1 MISTLGF
8 SLTDS
13 QIDVLNDLEK
23 DFSKGTVSK
32 RLIQGD
38 VGCGKTIVAALAAY
52 MCYLSD
58 LQTSLLVPTEILAN
72 QHYKSL
78 LKIFD
83 GTKINIELIT
93 SSVCKSDKD
102 VIYEKISSGEINI
115 IIGTHSLLSDNIR
128 FKNLGLSII
137 DEQHKFGVRQR
148 AQIHK
153 SSNKTIQPHQIMLS
167 ATPIPRS
174 LSLVLYEGL
183 SYSRITDVPKGR
195 KPVKTELINK
205 INREVIFDFVK
216 DAINSKQQI
225 FWMCPAIDSNSD
237 RTSNIY
243 GVYEELIEIF
253 PSDRVAIL
261 HGQAE
266 QSENEINMRKFHKH
280 DADILLCTTMIEVG
294 INIPNAT
301 TIIIEDASR
310 FGLSQLHQLRGR
322 VGRGRQQG
330 FCFLIY
336 DEKSSELSLSR
347 LESLVN
353 TNDGFSIA
361 ETDLKLRGAG
371 DYFGQRQSGQYN
383 NFKLINYE
391 EILDNFT
398 EVKKINKIYSE
409 LTDTQKKIL
418 LSRWSQLGNKGIDL

>member
-1 MISTLGF
+1 M
-8 SLTDS
+8 
-13 QIDVLNDLEK
+13 
-23 DFSKGTVSK
+23 
-32 RLIQGD
+32 
-38 VGCGKTIVAALAAY
+38 
-52 MCYLSD
+52 
-58 LQTSLLVPTEILAN
+58 
-72 QHYKSL
+72 
-78 LKIFD
+78 
-83 GTKINIELIT
+83 
-93 SSVCKSDKD
+93 
-102 VIYEKISSGEINI
+102 
-115 IIGTHSLLSDNIR
+115 
-128 FKNLGLSII
+128 
-137 DEQHKFGVRQR
+137 
-148 AQIHK
+148 
-153 SSNKTIQPHQIMLS
+153 
-167 ATPIPRS
+167 
-174 LSLVLYEGL
+174 
-183 SYSRITDVPKGR
+183 
-195 KPVKTELINK
+195 
-205 INREVIFDFVK
+205 
-216 DAINSKQQI
+216 
-225 FWMCPAIDSNSD
+225 
-237 RTSNIY
+237 
-243 GVYEELIEIF
+243 YEELIEIF

-371 DYFGQRQSGQYN
+371 EYFGHRQSGQYN

-391 EILDNFT
+391 EVLDNFT
-398 EVKKINKIYSE
+398 EVKKINEIYSE
-409 LTDTQKKIL
+409 LTDTQKQIL
-418 LSRWSQLGNKGIDL
+418 LSRWSQLRNKGIDL

>member
-1 MISTLGF
+1 MPFQVSPGVNVSEIDLTTVVPAVSTTEAGIGGQFQWGPANTAVLISSEEELVSNFWKPSTNSAADFFTAASFLAYGNALYVVRGLSGRTAGQTTRNATTNAANTIDTIIKNDDDHEDNWSNGRSNVGPFVAKWPGALGNSLKVSTCAGANAWSSTL
-8 SLTDS
+8 T
-13 QIDVLNDLEK
+13 
-23 DFSKGTVSK
+23 GT
-32 RLIQGD
+32 
-38 VGCGKTIVAALAAY
+38 
-52 MCYLSD
+52 
-58 LQTSLLVPTEILAN
+58 
-72 QHYKSL
+72 
-78 LKIFD
+78 
-83 GTKINIELIT
+83 
-93 SSVCKSDKD
+93 
-102 VIYEKISSGEINI
+102 
-115 IIGTHSLLSDNIR
+115 
-128 FKNLGLSII
+128 LSITAGSTTVTDLPDI
-137 DEQHKFGVRQR
+137 
-148 AQIHK
+148 K
-153 SSNKTIQPHQIMLS
+153 SIINVPGHGEMERDAAKALSN
-167 ATPIPRS
+167 
-174 LSLVLYEGL
+174 
-183 SYSRITDVPKGR
+183 
-195 KPVKTELINK
+195 
-205 INREVIFDFVK
+205 
-216 DAINSKQQI
+216 
-225 FWMCPAIDSNSD
+225 
-237 RTSNIY
+237 
-243 GVYEELIEIF
+243 EELIEIF
-253 PSDRVAIL
+253 PSNRVAIL

-266 QSENEINMRKFHKH
+266 QGENEINMRKFHKH

-336 DEKSSELSLSR
+336 DEKSSDLSLSR

-398 EVKKINKIYSE
+398 EIKKINKIYSE

>member
-1 MISTLGF
+1 
-8 SLTDS
+8 
-13 QIDVLNDLEK
+13 
-23 DFSKGTVSK
+23 
-32 RLIQGD
+32 
-38 VGCGKTIVAALAAY
+38 
-52 MCYLSD
+52 
-58 LQTSLLVPTEILAN
+58 
-72 QHYKSL
+72 
-78 LKIFD
+78 
-83 GTKINIELIT
+83 
-93 SSVCKSDKD
+93 
-102 VIYEKISSGEINI
+102 
-115 IIGTHSLLSDNIR
+115 
-128 FKNLGLSII
+128 
-137 DEQHKFGVRQR
+137 
-148 AQIHK
+148 
-153 SSNKTIQPHQIMLS
+153 MLS

-205 INREVIFDFVK
+205 INREVILDFVK

-398 EVKKINKIYSE
+398 EVKKINEMYSE